1 MPLQRKHFAKGYI
14 TSGDDDTR
22 YIRAEESYDG
32 QFIEITVGD
41 NDFVCGCQS
50 CDDCEPCNPTDF
62 FRIRLDREQVQ
73 ELQFIIK
80 QLHFIDKERITN
92 K

>member
-41 NDFVCGCQS
+41 NDYDSGCKVRD
-50 CDDCEPCNPTDF
+50 CDDCDPCEHVDF
-62 FRIRLDREQVQ
+62 FRIRLDREQVK

-80 QLHFIDKERITN
+80 QLYFIDKE
-92 K
+92 